1 MFVTMSNSFKEP
13 RICECG
19 YSTSHRGNWH
29 THKKNHCKFVKQQI
43 VQGENSRVASLEK
56 QLEAKDQQMKQQLTA
71 KDEHYQKELA
81 AKDEQ
86 IKELIKRPR
95 VVNNTTNNY
104 VDASINCYG
113 KESVDHITS
122 QQIQA
127 LLTNPSTAVPELI
140 KLKHKRV
147 ASNQNVR
154 CPNKKRATY
163 QVVVP
168 DEDGGGGNKQWEN
181 RPKGDVLEDLY
192 DVNASHLEAE
202 ADEETRTGLTFLN
215 HQDKVKE
222 SSGSEASDGGRLYHN
237 QLDKIHCVI
246 TS

>member
-1 MFVTMSNSFKEP
+1 MSQLYKEA
-13 RICECG
+13 RTCTCG
-19 YSTSHRGNWH
+19 YTTSHRGAWS
-29 THKKNHCKFVKQQI
+29 THKRTCKVLNESS
-43 VQGENSRVASLEK
+43 ENSRITSLEK
-56 QLEAKDQQMKQQLTA
+56 DKDDLKQQLEAKDQQLAA

-113 KESVDHITS
+113 NESLDHITP

-147 ASNQNVR
+147 ASNRNVR

-168 DEDGGGGNKQWEN
+168 DGEGNKQWEN

-192 DVNASHLEAE
+192 DTNASHLEAE

>member
-1 MFVTMSNSFKEP
+1 MYVYESMTYTYKEP
-13 RICECG
+13 RACECG
-19 YSTSHRGNWH
+19 YSTQHSGNWS
-29 THKKNHCKFVKQQI
+29 THKRTCKVLNESN
-43 VQGENSRVASLEK
+43 ENSRVASLEK
-56 QLEAKDQQMKQQLTA
+56 QLEAKDQQLAA

-147 ASNQNVR
+147 ASNKNVR

-168 DEDGGGGNKQWEN
+168 DGEGNKQWEN

-192 DVNASHLEAE
+192 DANASHLEAE
-202 ADEETRTGLTFLN
+202 ADEDTQAGLTFLN
-215 HQDKVKE
+215 HQDQVKE

>member
-29 THKKNHCKFVKQQI
+29 THKRNHCKLVKEQI
-43 VQGENSRVASLEK
+43 VQGENSRITSLEK
-56 QLEAKDQQMKQQLTA
+56 DKEDLKQQLAA

-113 KESVDHITS
+113 KEAVDHITS

-147 ASNQNVR
+147 ASNRNVR

-168 DEDGGGGNKQWEN
+168 DVGEGGGNKQWEN

-192 DVNASHLEAE
+192 DANASHLEAE
-202 ADEETRTGLTFLN
+202 ADEDTRTGLTFLN

>member
-19 YSTSHRGNWH
+19 YFTSHRGNWH
-29 THKKNHCKFVKQQI
+29 THKKNHCKLVKQQI

-56 QLEAKDQQMKQQLTA
+56 QLEVKDQQMKEQLAA

-147 ASNQNVR
+147 ASNRNVR
-154 CPNKKRATY
+154 CPNQKRATY

-168 DEDGGGGNKQWEN
+168 DGDGNKQWEN

-192 DVNASHLEAE
+192 DANASHLEAE

-222 SSGSEASDGGRLYHN
+222 SSGSEGSDGGRLYHN

-246 TS
+246 TT

>member
-1 MFVTMSNSFKEP
+1 MSHLYKQAKV
-13 RICECG
+13 CGCG
-19 YSTSHRGNWH
+19 YTTLNRGSWSLH
-29 THKKNHCKFVKQQI
+29 TNKRCKLVKEQI
-43 VQGENSRVASLEK
+43 TQGENSRITSLEK
-56 QLEAKDQQMKQQLTA
+56 DKDDLKQQLEAKDQQMKEQLTA
-71 KDEHYQKELA
+71 KDEHYQRELA

-113 KESVDHITS
+113 KESLDHITP

-127 LLTNPSTAVPELI
+127 LLSNPSTAVPELI

-147 ASNQNVR
+147 ASNRNVR
-154 CPNKKRATY
+154 CPNKKRGTY

-168 DEDGGGGNKQWEN
+168 DGEGNKQWEN

-192 DVNASHLEAE
+192 DANASHLEAE
-202 ADEETRTGLTFLN
+202 ADEETRAGLTFLN

-222 SSGSEASDGGRLYHN
+222 SIGSEASDGGRLYHN

>member
-1 MFVTMSNSFKEP
+1 MFVTMSNSFKES

-43 VQGENSRVASLEK
+43 VQGENSRITSLEK
-56 QLEAKDQQMKQQLTA
+56 DKEDLKQQLTA

-113 KESVDHITS
+113 NESVGHITS

-147 ASNQNVR
+147 ALNRNVR

-168 DEDGGGGNKQWEN
+168 DEGGGGGNKQWEN

-192 DVNASHLEAE
+192 DANASHLEAE
-202 ADEETRTGLTFLN
+202 ADEDTQAGLTFLN
-215 HQDKVKE
+215 HQDQVKE

-237 QLDKIHCVI
+237 QLDRIHCVI

>member
-1 MFVTMSNSFKEP
+1 MSNQYKTE

-43 VQGENSRVASLEK
+43 VQGENSRITSLEK
-56 QLEAKDQQMKQQLTA
+56 QLEVKDQQMKEQLAA

-113 KESVDHITS
+113 KESLDHITP

-168 DEDGGGGNKQWEN
+168 DEGGGGGNKQWEN

-202 ADEETRTGLTFLN
+202 ADEDTRTGLSFLN
-215 HQDKVKE
+215 HQDKVKV
-222 SSGSEASDGGRLYHN
+222 SSGSEARDGGRLYHN

>member
-1 MFVTMSNSFKEP
+1 MSQLYKEA
-13 RICECG
+13 RTCTCG
-19 YSTSHRGNWH
+19 YTTSHRGAWS
-29 THKKNHCKFVKQQI
+29 THKRTCRVLNESS
-43 VQGENSRVASLEK
+43 ENSRITSLEK
-56 QLEAKDQQMKQQLTA
+56 DKEDLKQQLAA

-127 LLTNPSTAVPELI
+127 LLSNPSTAVPELI

-147 ASNQNVR
+147 ASNRNVR

-168 DEDGGGGNKQWEN
+168 DDEGNKQWEN

-192 DVNASHLEAE
+192 DANASHLEAE
-202 ADEETRTGLTFLN
+202 ADEDTQAGLTFLN
-215 HQDKVKE
+215 HQDQVKE

-246 TS
+246 TT